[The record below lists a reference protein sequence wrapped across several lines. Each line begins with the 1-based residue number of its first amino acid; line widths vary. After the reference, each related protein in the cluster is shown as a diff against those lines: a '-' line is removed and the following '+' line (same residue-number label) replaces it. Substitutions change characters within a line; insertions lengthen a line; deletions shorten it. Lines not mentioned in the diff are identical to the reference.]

1 MKIMTTLLQTLI
13 LEYDLVEI
21 HHNELLKNKPYL
33 VRVFSYN
40 DTDPNELRL
49 DEKEI
54 KNLYQ
59 TLKEHY
65 LL

>member
-1 MKIMTTLLQTLI
+1 MTLLRTLN
-13 LEYDLVEI
+13 LDYDVVEI
-21 HHNELLKNKPYL
+21 HYNELLKNKPYL

-40 DTDPNELRL
+40 NTDPSELRV
-49 DEKEI
+49 DENQV

-59 TLKEHY
+59 TLKEHD

>member
-1 MKIMTTLLQTLI
+1 MMTLLRTLN
-13 LEYDLVEI
+13 LDCDVVEI

-33 VRVFSYN
+33 VRIFSYN
-40 DTDPNELRL
+40 NTDPTELRV
-49 DEKEI
+49 DEEQV

>member
-1 MKIMTTLLQTLI
+1 MTLLRTLN
-13 LEYDLVEI
+13 LEYDLVEV
-21 HHNELLKNKPYL
+21 HYNELLKNKPYL

-40 DTDPNELRL
+40 NTDPSELRL
-49 DEKEI
+49 DEKEV

-59 TLKEHY
+59 TLKEHE

>member
-1 MKIMTTLLQTLI
+1 MTLVRTLN

-21 HHNELLKNKPYL
+21 HYNPILKNKPYL
-33 VRVFSYN
+33 VRVFNYN
-40 DTDPNELRL
+40 NDEPEELRL

-54 KNLYQ
+54 KDLYKILQ
-59 TLKEHY
+59 DHK

>member
-1 MKIMTTLLQTLI
+1 MMTLVRTLI
-13 LEYDLVEI
+13 LEYDLIEI
-21 HHNELLKNKPYL
+21 HYNELLKNKPYL

>member
-1 MKIMTTLLQTLI
+1 MTILRTLI
-13 LEYDLVEI
+13 LEYDVVEV
-21 HHNELLKNKPYL
+21 HYNELLKNKPYL
-33 VRVFSYN
+33 IRVFSYN
-40 DTDPNELRL
+40 NTDPTELRV
-49 DEKEI
+49 DEEQV

>member
-1 MKIMTTLLQTLI
+1 MTLLRTLN

-21 HHNELLKNKPYL
+21 HYNGLLKNKPYL
-33 VRVFSYN
+33 VRIFSYN
-40 DTDPNELRL
+40 NTDPSELRL
-49 DEKEI
+49 DEKEV

-59 TLKEHY
+59 TLKEQY

>member
-1 MKIMTTLLQTLI
+1 MTLLRTLN
-13 LEYDLVEI
+13 LEYDTIEI
-21 HHNELLKNKPYL
+21 HYNELLKNKPYL

-40 DTDPNELRL
+40 NTDPSELRL
-49 DEKEI
+49 DEKKV

-59 TLKEHY
+59 TLKEHD

>member
-1 MKIMTTLLQTLI
+1 MMTILRTLI
-13 LEYDLVEI
+13 LEYDVVEV
-21 HHNELLKNKPYL
+21 HYNELLKNKPYL
-33 VRVFSYN
+33 IRVFSYN
-40 DTDPNELRL
+40 NTDPTELRV
-49 DEKEI
+49 DEEQV